1 MEEIQLITIPH
12 LLVDALECAGPLDD
26 AGAIQSAMKTAAESV
41 GAEVVG
47 QAEYRYVP
55 HGVTAVLF
63 LAESHILVSTWP
75 EHNTA
80 LFDILLCNESM
91 DPNVVADSLLDA
103 FSANRSTRTPVSR
116 KVLDASV

>member
-1 MEEIQLITIPH
+1 M
-12 LLVDALECAGPLDD
+12 DALGCSGPLDD
-26 AGAIQSAMKTAAESV
+26 LGVIQDAMLQAASRV

-47 QAEYRYVP
+47 QAECRYVP

-80 LFDILLCNESM
+80 LIDILLCNESM
-91 DPNVVADSLLDA
+91 DPHVAADVLLGVLGAASD
-103 FSANRSTRTPVSR
+103 TRTVVPRV
-116 KVLDASV
+116 VLDG